1 MQYSSRIKVLVENQ
15 KDIAKLSSLRNDNFI
30 INKDR
35 KSFCIDGDWSVT
47 EKELLSIVQDIA
59 RILKYK
65 CIIVADTW
73 NIDVDPYKF
82 CIYSF
87 GSEVK
92 YRNFENYNKIKL
104 INNSDINSIA
114 SWLNATKIRLTEKEK
129 EYLQQNKIEYVVDKK
144 IYVDRLEEEK
154 KNKEEEQ
161 VLSKEIIQEEIL
173 KNKHIK
179 NEDYDVFYFELVGT
193 QFENR
198 EERIRK
204 LNVGDIV
211 DLIREKENL
220 YDSKAVLI
228 KNREG
233 SIGHIS
239 SGSTIF
245 LSSMIDNGYIEINK
259 AVVERVIPYS
269 KLGNSKKRGG
279 YVEIKVEYSV
289 TENGKEYYKK
299 LIEKEPLHNDFNSVI
314 FLKVL
319 CKCGLIKK
327 EEIKKYYN
335 ISWEERNKRF

>member
-82 CIYSF
+82 CIYFF

-92 YRNFENYNKIKL
+92 YKNFENYNKIKL

-204 LNVGDIV
+204 LNVGDVV

-220 YDSKAVLI
+220 YASKAVLI

-279 YVEIKVEYSV
+279 CVEI
-289 TENGKEYYKK
+289 
-299 LIEKEPLHNDFNSVI
+299 
-314 FLKVL
+314 
-319 CKCGLIKK
+319 
-327 EEIKKYYN
+327 
-335 ISWEERNKRF
+335 